1 MQGLGNDRL
10 GQEVVHAGL
19 ETTLPVAFEII
30 GRHCDDGQGNP
41 VRHGA
46 QEARSLQAVH
56 VRHLHIHQDQGV
68 VVFAHCP
75 YCGQT
80 VHRDIDL
87 QAGTAQQG

>member
-1 MQGLGNDRL
+1 M
-10 GQEVVHAGL
+10 
-19 ETTLPVAFEII
+19 
-30 GRHCDDGQGNP
+30 
-41 VRHGA
+41 
-46 QEARSLQAVH
+46 
-56 VRHLHIHQDQGV
+56 RHLHIHQDQGV